1 MNIRGSVLLA
11 VLAVVGQV
19 HAEDILIFSNAG
31 GGITA
36 ITDQPCE
43 RGGTIT
49 KQTNSGGVVEL
60 WGCAIHVT
68 ADLAKIRWSH
78 GQETYF
84 NLNWGTPTEALR
96 RRIEKA
102 TAKAPIRRA
111 GKSKTYSSPYYDND

>member
-1 MNIRGSVLLA
+1 MNRRKFVLLVA
-11 VLAVVGQV
+11 LAVAGPAN
-19 HAEDILIFSNAG
+19 AEDILIFSNQG

-49 KQTNSGGVVEL
+49 KQTNSGGEVEL

-68 ADLAKIRWSH
+68 ADLAKVRWSH

-102 TAKAPIRRA
+102 TAKAPVRQA
-111 GKSKTYSSPYYDND
+111 KKAKAYSSPYYDNN

>member
-102 TAKAPIRRA
+102 TAKARL
-111 GKSKTYSSPYYDND
+111 